1 MLSVSSIHNHLIL
14 GSAIYSGNFNEI
26 CGRLFDIRITHLDNI
41 VVESS
46 TSLFKQIKLQLR
58 RRYYNQIANHNTY
71 FSLRNFESK
80 RNKTFACSVIRVR
93 IAALSMNV
101 S

>member
-1 MLSVSSIHNHLIL
+1 MR
-14 GSAIYSGNFNEI
+14 
-26 CGRLFDIRITHLDNI
+26 GRLFDIGVTHLDNI

-46 TSLFKQIKLQLR
+46 TSLFRQSKLQLR
-58 RRYYNQIANHNTY
+58 RRYYNQEANHNTY

-80 RNKTFACSVIRVR
+80 RNKTFACLTIFVIRVR
-93 IAALSMNV
+93 IATLSMNV